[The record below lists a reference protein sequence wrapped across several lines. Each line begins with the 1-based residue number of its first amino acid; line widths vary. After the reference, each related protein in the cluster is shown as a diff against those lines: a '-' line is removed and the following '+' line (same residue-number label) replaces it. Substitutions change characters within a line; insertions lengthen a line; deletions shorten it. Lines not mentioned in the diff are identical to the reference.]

1 MTDLGLGVLIGSV
14 GMFIAM
20 IAVGLYITR
29 GPHEKV
35 WEHLEHDE

>member
-1 MTDLGLGVLIGSV
+1 MTDFGLGLLIGFV

-35 WEHLEHDE
+35 WEQDED